1 MEKRINKLEEE
12 FWKLQKVLYKME
24 VSLES
29 IAKQIWTAVNLK
41 EDVIRLEEKQMTLI
55 TNLIHITNKVED
67 IEKNVVSVQ
76 NKLAW
81 YGVGITILAI
91 AVPYIIQIILN

>member
-1 MEKRINKLEEE
+1 
-12 FWKLQKVLYKME
+12 ME